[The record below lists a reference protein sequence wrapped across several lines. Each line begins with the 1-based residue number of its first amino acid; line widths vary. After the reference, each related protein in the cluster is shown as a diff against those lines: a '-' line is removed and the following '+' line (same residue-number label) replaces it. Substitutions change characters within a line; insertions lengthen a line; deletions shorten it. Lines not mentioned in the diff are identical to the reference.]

1 MEISHQFRFSRFLGS
16 ILGGLLVC
24 TGFGACT
31 AGEAPEQLT
40 LSGEVRIAASLWAD
54 LGPQDAIGPVY
65 LVVTDAKKRT
75 SRAANRS
82 RARAQVALGQLGIGS
97 PQRPAAGESLTV
109 RFEGMPVPAEADLAV
124 WAWVDRDRSAGRLP
138 THLAK
143 NPITPGDWVAD
154 GYLTLTDLGADPGA
168 GPVVL
173 SVDATLRDV
182 DFDGLEESDQNGD
195 GRPDDNCPRIPNPD
209 QKDSDGDGAG
219 DVCDVC
225 PDVFD
230 PLQENSD
237 GLGRGD
243 ACNQNGDTA
252 CPYLTGYP
260 MTACSVD
267 GDGDEIDTHFYECPE
282 GLSFCDPRASTALK
296 KSLDNCPSFANRDQ
310 TDTDGDG
317 EGDACDSDDD
327 NDGIADDADNCPL
340 QKNTDQTDDDSDG
353 VGNLCDACPDVA
365 DASNADTDGDALG
378 DVCDADDD
386 EDGVLDEEDNCPTQ
400 SNVSQE
406 DRDGD
411 GIGDVC
417 DLCPEH
423 AYLNQSVGEPD
434 QDGDGVGDQC
444 DDCAWPESRPACV
457 QDDDC
462 EHAGGHCL
470 TSGFCLGPGH
480 GR

>member
-1 MEISHQFRFSRFLGS
+1 M
-16 ILGGLLVC
+16 
-24 TGFGACT
+24 
-31 AGEAPEQLT
+31 
-40 LSGEVRIAASLWAD
+40 
-54 LGPQDAIGPVY
+54 
-65 LVVTDAKKRT
+65 
-75 SRAANRS
+75 
-82 RARAQVALGQLGIGS
+82 
-97 PQRPAAGESLTV
+97 
-109 RFEGMPVPAEADLAV
+109 
-124 WAWVDRDRSAGRLP
+124 
-138 THLAK
+138 
-143 NPITPGDWVAD
+143 
-154 GYLTLTDLGADPGA
+154 
-168 GPVVL
+168 
-173 SVDATLRDV
+173 
-182 DFDGLEESDQNGD
+182 
-195 GRPDDNCPRIPNPD
+195 
-209 QKDSDGDGAG
+209 
-219 DVCDVC
+219 
-225 PDVFD
+225 
-230 PLQENSD
+230 
-237 GLGRGD
+237 
-243 ACNQNGDTA
+243 
-252 CPYLTGYP
+252 
-260 MTACSVD
+260 
-267 GDGDEIDTHFYECPE
+267 
-282 GLSFCDPRASTALK
+282 
-296 KSLDNCPSFANRDQ
+296 DNCPSFANRDQ
-310 TDTDGDG
+310 TDTDGDC

-470 TSGFCLGPGH
+470 TSGFCLNLRDMDGDGLSDACDVDADGDSVDDTDDNCLLTPNAGQEDADVDGIGDQCDNCPWVENETQTDSDGDGVGDACDTCLLGFAYRQACSKDTDCGTGEALCLIRAFVRVPKTAMTMTWTTLATPTTITTVIATH
-480 GR
+480 VVWSLRSTIYPNVSKRFKPTFVRAKTTALRHPTFLKATPTKMGWEMLEDPTDADGDGIRMKPSCPSIENADHDGSRCRRHRR